1 MATVLVIKE
10 PTPFY
15 SQLDEDHF
23 FAWLN
28 EIPNVAGVKG
38 TKNGLEVMLND
49 LVVPSRPIRWPSM
62 KEFGV

>member
-49 LVVPSRPIRWPSM
+49 LVDEACI
-62 KEFGV
+62 